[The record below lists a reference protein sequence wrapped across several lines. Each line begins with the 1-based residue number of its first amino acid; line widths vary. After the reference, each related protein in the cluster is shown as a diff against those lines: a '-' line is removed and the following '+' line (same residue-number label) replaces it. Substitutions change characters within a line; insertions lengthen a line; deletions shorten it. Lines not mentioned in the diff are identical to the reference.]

1 MSKSDKKISEALGME
16 APEEKPLIKR
26 ERKEIQV
33 SNPNKDSDN
42 DYKTVRSN
50 LHNLIDQGQEAI
62 DGILAVASEG
72 DSPRAYEV
80 AAQAIKTV
88 AELNKDLIDL
98 HKQVKEIRKEEVV
111 NNNTTN
117 NSIYVGSTKDLQELI
132 NQDRSASKRLAKD
145 DDIIDVTPE
154 TTSGEN

>member
-16 APEEKPLIKR
+16 VPEETPLVKR

-154 TTSGEN
+154 TTSGED

>member
-16 APEEKPLIKR
+16 APEEKPLVKR
-26 ERKEIQV
+26 ERKEIEV
-33 SNPNKDSDN
+33 SAPNKDADR
-42 DYKTVRSN
+42 DYKTVRTN

-98 HKQVKEIRKEEVV
+98 HKQVKEIKKEDIV
-111 NNNTTN
+111 NNHTTN
-117 NSIYVGSTKDLQELI
+117 NSIYVGSTKQLQELI
-132 NQDRSASKRLAKD
+132 NKDRSSTKRIAKE
-145 DDIIDVTPE
+145 DIIDVTPE
-154 TTSGEN
+154 STSGED